1 MDLHDSNQKG
11 HKFYLVN
18 TVTEGEKKLKNG
30 MEEKKTKQ
38 KNYDLANQRVVVMMM
53 VKWDFSKSKKN
64 KKMKKKEN

>member
-1 MDLHDSNQKG
+1 M
-11 HKFYLVN
+11 N